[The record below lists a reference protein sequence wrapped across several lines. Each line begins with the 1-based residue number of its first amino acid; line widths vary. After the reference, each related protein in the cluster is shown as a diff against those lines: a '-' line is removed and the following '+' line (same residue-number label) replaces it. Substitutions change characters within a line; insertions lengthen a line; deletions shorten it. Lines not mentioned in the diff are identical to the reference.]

1 MKTFTA
7 TKTRKDLF
15 NIFTNI
21 IKKHEIYNINYKENG
36 IIMLNQNDYEDLV
49 ETIELLSEPN
59 FKSKLKQAEK
69 EIKNKETYKFD
80 EIFK

>member
-7 TKTRKDLF
+7 TKIRKDLF
-15 NIFTNI
+15 NVFSNI
-21 IKKHEIYNINYKENG
+21 VKKHEIYNINYKENG

-59 FKSKLKQAEK
+59 FKNKLKQAEK
-69 EIKNKETYKFD
+69 EIKNKETFTFD